1 MKKFMHIILLL
12 MASMIVVPL
21 LMLCRGFSIE
31 PYRPLPCEEDTIMI
45 DTLDSTQISVEPAD
59 TADIVVSS
67 DKQD

>member
-1 MKKFMHIILLL
+1 MFGV
-12 MASMIVVPL
+12 AF
-21 LMLCRGFSIE
+21 LMLCIGGFSIE

-59 TADIVVSS
+59 TADVAVSS

>member
-1 MKKFMHIILLL
+1 

-31 PYRPLPCEEDTIMI
+31 PYNEDMFMDI

-59 TADIVVSS
+59 TADIAVLS

>member
-1 MKKFMHIILLL
+1 MFGV
-12 MASMIVVPL
+12 AF

-45 DTLDSTQISVEPAD
+45 IDTLDSTQISVEPAD
-59 TADIVVSS
+59 TADIAVLS

>member
-1 MKKFMHIILLL
+1 

-31 PYRPLPCEEDTIMI
+31 PYNEDMFMDI

-59 TADIVVSS
+59 TAEVAVSS
-67 DKQD
+67 DNQN